1 MARAQDLEG
10 SRFVVSQLY
19 CLAAGGSRE
28 RPLACKNPA
37 PHLCSGDDSPI
48 AVNQFASWVI
58 PGSRLLDTDIAAY
71 L

>member
-1 MARAQDLEG
+1 VQKPR
-10 SRFVVSQLY
+10 
-19 CLAAGGSRE
+19 
-28 RPLACKNPA
+28 